1 MAGTEGVAVR
11 VVAIIAAQAMMEPGQ
26 VQMAASLEDLGLNS
40 LGQVEVIF
48 AIEEAFDVTVP
59 FNAND
64 PAASGFDTSSV
75 LAVIAA
81 VQALV
86 AARA

>member
-1 MAGTEGVAVR
+1 MTGALEFRDVAR
-11 VVAIIAAQAMMEPGQ
+11 LSAT
-26 VQMAASLEDLGLNS
+26 LEDLGLNS

-48 AIEEAFDVTVP
+48 AIQEAFDVTVP

-64 PAASGFDTSSV
+64 PEASGFDTTSV

-81 VQALV
+81 VEALV

>member
-1 MAGTEGVAVR
+1 MKPLFGN
-11 VVAIIAAQAMMEPGQ
+11 AILAAFALALSGP
-26 VQMAASLEDLGLNS
+26 ASLADLGLNS

-64 PAASGFDTSSV
+64 PGASGFDTTSV

-81 VQALV
+81 VEALL

>member
-1 MAGTEGVAVR
+1 MSGTEGVAAR
-11 VVAIIAAQAMMEPGQ
+11 VVAIIAAQAMMEPEQ
-26 VQMAASLEDLGLNS
+26 VPLAASLEDLGLNS

-64 PAASGFDTSSV
+64 PAAGGFDMTSV